1 MSRKGGV
8 FMRVH
13 LPGNGGMT
21 MVENTFI
28 DRFMP
33 AASGDFVKIYLYLLR
48 CVQEGHTDVT
58 VSQIA
63 DALNYTEADVK
74 RALGYWKRMRMRHTA
89 LFPAFFR
96 HFAAWGFRASI
107 SSQIR
112 ISKQFLRH
120 SHDSTNTK
128 ETPQKPA

>member
-1 MSRKGGV
+1 MIRKGGV

-21 MVENTFI
+21 MIENTFI

-58 VSQIA
+58 ISQIA

-74 RALGYWKRMRMRHTA
+74 RALGYWKRMRM
-89 LFPAFFR
+89 LDFDDDEDELE
-96 HFAAWGFRASI
+96 AAGLDRDELELMDDDERRETLEDAGFDVDD
-107 SSQIR
+107 
-112 ISKQFLRH
+112 F
-120 SHDSTNTK
+120 DF
-128 ETPQKPA
+128 